1 MNVLNPF
8 NIVSSVRQEGSLG
21 NFEKRTFHLML
32 DAFSAA
38 DKQQKEAIRI
48 IRQLGFETQ
57 SLQIV
62 YPMDEEPEA

>member
-1 MNVLNPF
+1 MPILNPF
-8 NIVSSVRQEGSLG
+8 NIVASVRQEGSIG
-21 NFEKRTFHLML
+21 TFEKRTFHLML

-62 YPMDEEPEA
+62 YPMDEEA